1 MPFARILELFAL
13 LWATIALYTSSV
25 TAVNRHQRVADLNND
40 GVAHLRASRSPE
52 AVNSFRAALRL
63 APLSLTLTK
72 NLAWAMRV
80 DTGPESPE
88 LPTLRG
94 RVQALIIAS
103 ILRSLDGTTVDTAS
117 TPVAGRMLDGARWEP
132 SSGAFVASWTSDGAA
147 MFPDLGAAAAAQDQK
162 RPLVIFVKYTP
173 TDRRTATTVSIEEK
187 LGLGGRSTREIR
199 LQTKNGGDDGG
210 GWYPLASALE
220 DGRLGAALC
229 GFPTRGWNTTE
240 ALQAILTHAGGTA
253 ASEQV
258 GQAAVVAAAAR
269 AAAATRTGTGSAGMD
284 LTRRRHVELTKK
296 SVLGYLDPSLRDGQC
311 RRTWSLHYNNI
322 KSLRNWNQ
330 TAPTVL
336 TASHAGTLN
345 MLQLGVLDVLARGI
359 PGDFIE
365 LGVFRGGGSIV
376 LKTVMDAYAHLDTH
390 LNGHTEDVPPQQPNP
405 QPNPQQSPQ
414 QRQRQPQTGRS
425 GQQGCQKGH
434 LRPRRQR
441 HLWLVDT
448 FEGVPPPRDQSRRTV
463 PDDPTHTWP
472 PWTYAATRSAVRDNL
487 ARFGVLGEGEGEDG
501 EEDTVHLVRG
511 RFDEVLPRLLQNDTG
526 EGSCRGGETEGG
538 RESGDEEEGVMPE
551 SDWFPRKGV
560 RYTVLAPPAR
570 FAFIR
575 IDADTYEGT
584 MDALRHTYPRL
595 SPGGR
600 IRAQPH
606 CRHHACVCYVVTSDV
621 HLGLENSVPVRL
633 TIQYKN
639 TFAHDHSRVPSSHLP
654 FSPAGIVVIDD
665 FHLAGAWKAVR
676 DFRAELSLRVQRGTK
691 EEGVGGWGGDDTYM
705 HRKAGPILPVNVD
718 RVHGCRHDAAWLK
731 SLAVDLVANRVLGNF
746 CLIPPQAVYWY
757 A

>member
-1 MPFARILELFAL
+1 MPSARVLGLLAL
-13 LWATIALYTSSV
+13 LGATLALYTAAG
-25 TAVNRHQRVADLNND
+25 TAENRHHRVADLNND
-40 GVAHLRASRSPE
+40 GVSLLRASRSKE

-72 NLAWAMRV
+72 NLAWAIRV

-88 LPTLRG
+88 LAALRG

-132 SSGAFVASWTSDGAA
+132 TSGAFVASWTSEGAA
-147 MFPDLGAAAAAQDQK
+147 LFPGLGAAAAAQDQK

-199 LQTKNGGDDGG
+199 LQMKNGGDDGG
-210 GWYPLASALE
+210 GWYPHHPLASALE

-229 GFPTRGWNTTE
+229 GFPARGWNTTE
-240 ALQAILTHAGGTA
+240 ALQAILSHAGGTT

-258 GQAAVVAAAAR
+258 GQAAAVAAAAR
-269 AAAATRTGTGSAGMD
+269 AAAATTATRTGPGSVGVD
-284 LTRRRHVELTKK
+284 LTRRHVEVTKK

-311 RRTWSLHYNNI
+311 RKTWSLHYNNI

-390 LNGHTEDVPPQQPNP
+390 MDGDTEDVPPQQTK
-405 QPNPQQSPQ
+405 PQQSPQ
-414 QRQRQPQTGRS
+414 QQQQQRRRQRQAGRS
-425 GQQGCQKGH
+425 GQQGCEKGH
-434 LRPRRQR
+434 RRHRRQR

-472 PWTYAATRSAVRDNL
+472 PWTYAATLDVVRGNL
-487 ARFGVLGEGEGEDG
+487 DRFGVLGEGEGEDG
-501 EEDTVHLVRG
+501 ETENTVHLVRG
-511 RFDEVLPRLLQNDTG
+511 RFDEVLPRLLHNDKG
-526 EGSCRGGETEGG
+526 GWGCRGGEAEGG
-538 RESGDEEEGVMPE
+538 RERGEKEEGVVPD
-551 SDWFPRKGV
+551 SDWYPRRGG
-560 RYTVLAPPAR
+560 LAPPTR
-570 FAFIR
+570 FALIR

-600 IRAQPH
+600 
-606 CRHHACVCYVVTSDV
+606 
-621 HLGLENSVPVRL
+621 
-633 TIQYKN
+633 
-639 TFAHDHSRVPSSHLP
+639 
-654 FSPAGIVVIDD
+654 
-665 FHLAGAWKAVR
+665 
-676 DFRAELSLRVQRGTK
+676 LRVQ
-691 EEGVGGWGGDDTYM
+691 
-705 HRKAGPILPVNVD
+705 
-718 RVHGCRHDAAWLK
+718 
-731 SLAVDLVANRVLGNF
+731 
-746 CLIPPQAVYWY
+746 
-757 A
+757 